1 MNCRILNT
9 KYALIQGIYYIIL
22 CVLMSYGALY
32 LGKVGLRTGFIG
44 IVIASANIIA
54 TLAQPMIARY
64 IDQHHTPLASILLG
78 MAMLCGGLSVVMF
91 VIGQLPYFVA
101 IIFSLLS
108 AMAITMMPFINALT
122 FVFEEKGVVLNFGLS
137 RGIGSVAYALMSL
150 ILGYI
155 VSRISPIYL
164 PFVITI
170 SSLGL
175 LPILRGFQNDHVGY
189 HQETVKTSFF
199 SFLQHYKL
207 FFLMLVGY
215 ILIYIDHQLINT
227 YMIYIV
233 RNIGGNSVS
242 MGIATFIAA
251 FLELPGM
258 VLFQKYKDKLNI
270 SYVMIFAGI
279 MYSIKHLLTLFAPNM
294 TIFFI
299 AQMLQ
304 IFAFALFIPASVFYI
319 DSFFD
324 KKDATTGQ
332 ALFTMSATIAGV
344 IASVAGGLLIEVTS
358 VHITLFIF
366 AVLSVV
372 GSAILVSSIKCM
384 K

>member
-44 IVIASANIIA
+44 IVIASANILA

-78 MAMLCGGLSVVMF
+78 MAMLCGVLSVVMF
-91 VIGQLPYFVA
+91 VIGQLPYLVA
-101 IIFSLLS
+101 IIFALLS

-175 LPILRGFQNDHVGY
+175 LPILRGFRNDHVGY
-189 HQETVKTSFF
+189 HQDTVKTSSF

-233 RNIGGNSVS
+233 RDIGGNSVS

-344 IASVAGGLLIEVTS
+344 IASVAGGLLIEVTN

>member
-78 MAMLCGGLSVVMF
+78 MAMLCGVLSVVMF
-91 VIGQLPYFVA
+91 VIGQLPYLVA
-101 IIFSLLS
+101 IIFALLS

-199 SFLQHYKL
+199 
-207 FFLMLVGY
+207 
-215 ILIYIDHQLINT
+215 
-227 YMIYIV
+227 
-233 RNIGGNSVS
+233 NS
-242 MGIATFIAA
+242 
-251 FLELPGM
+251 
-258 VLFQKYKDKLNI
+258 KDKL
-270 SYVMIFAGI
+270 
-279 MYSIKHLLTLFAPNM
+279 L
-294 TIFFI
+294 
-299 AQMLQ
+299 
-304 IFAFALFIPASVFYI
+304 
-319 DSFFD
+319 
-324 KKDATTGQ
+324 
-332 ALFTMSATIAGV
+332 
-344 IASVAGGLLIEVTS
+344 
-358 VHITLFIF
+358 
-366 AVLSVV
+366 
-372 GSAILVSSIKCM
+372 
-384 K
+384 

>member
-1 MNCRILNT
+1 MNQKILNT

-32 LGKVGLRTGFIG
+32 LGKVGLSTGLIG
-44 IVIASANIIA
+44 IVIASANILA
-54 TLAQPMIARY
+54 TLAQPMMARY

-78 MAMLCGGLSVVMF
+78 MAMFCGGLSVVMF
-91 VIGQLPYFVA
+91 TIGQLPYLVA
-101 IIFSLLS
+101 MIFALLS

-150 ILGYI
+150 LLGYI

-175 LPILRGFQNDHVGY
+175 IPILRGFQNDHVVK
-189 HQETVKTSFF
+189 HQKTEETNFF
-199 SFLQHYKL
+199 SFLKHYKL

-233 RNIGGNSVS
+233 KNIGGNSIS

-294 TIFFI
+294 SIFFI

-358 VHITLFIF
+358 VHTTLFTF